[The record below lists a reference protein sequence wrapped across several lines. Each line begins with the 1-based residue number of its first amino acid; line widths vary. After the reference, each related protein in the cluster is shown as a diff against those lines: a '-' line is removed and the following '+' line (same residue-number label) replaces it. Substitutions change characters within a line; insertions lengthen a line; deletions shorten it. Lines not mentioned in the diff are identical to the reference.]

1 MDAVGR
7 PKAPAF
13 LLTTVDHTRGINL
26 TPRSIWLDKRKGI
39 IRVTASLDENISH
52 RDGSRRHG
60 GGREEEEAQRLER
73 GMKVDALYRG
83 GKRSYPGTI
92 MIVNRDGTCDI
103 DYDDGEKETR
113 VKPGLITPVRSPP
126 SSSPNRARLSGD
138 ETQSDRRAS
147 RTLVEGMRVEA
158 RYKGRGRFYPGV
170 ISQVLR
176 DGSCNIDY
184 DDGETERMVSPSLI
198 KAIDEPFSR
207 STGADD
213 GRGNDRRGS
222 TDGLETGMK
231 VEARYRGRSSYFP
244 GVVAQ
249 VHRDGSCDIDYDAG
263 SKETNVQP
271 SLIRQTDSG
280 STRTGQGG
288 DDDTTERYRKSDDL
302 SERYTLEKGMRV
314 EARYKGRG
322 RYYPGKLTLVRRDGS
337 CDIDYDDGEREQMVD
352 PSLIKV
358 IDAYRLSSPGRER
371 SPPGNAGLREGVR
384 VEAKY
389 KGRGRYY
396 PGVIARVRR
405 DGSYDIDYDDGE
417 KEQMVDPSLVKTVG
431 KARGEGDRAAGGDS
445 LREGTRVEARYKGR
459 SRYYPGKISR
469 IHRDGACDIDYD
481 DGLKERMVEPSL
493 FRVLRSSSSSSRSP
507 IGRDTTPDNAHSE
520 RASEKD
526 GFRQGLKVEAR
537 YKGRS
542 RYYPGKITRVYHDGS
557 CDIDYD
563 DGEKERMVE
572 SSLIKVLEQ
581 NKENSGRSSIGDT
594 LREGMKVEARYKG
607 RGRYYPGS
615 ISRVHRDGSCDID
628 YDDGEKE
635 RMVEPSLIKVLGR
648 ENDDRS
654 SPTGNALRE
663 GMKVEARYKGRGR
676 YYPGKVTRVHRD
688 GSCDIDY
695 DDGEKERMVEP
706 SLIKVL
712 GRENDD
718 RSSPTGNALR
728 EGMKVEAR
736 YKGRGRY
743 YPGRV
748 TRVHRDGSC
757 DIDYD
762 DGEKERMVE
771 PSLIKVLGR
780 ENDDRSSP
788 TGNALREGMKVEAR
802 YKGRGRYY
810 PGKVTR
816 VHRDGSCDIDYD
828 DGEKERMVEPSLIKV
843 LGRENDDRSS
853 PTGNALREGMK
864 VEARYKGRGRYYP
877 GRVTRV
883 HRDGSCD
890 IDYDDGEKERMVEP
904 SLIKVLGRE
913 KVDGPPPTDDTLR
926 EGMKVEARYKG
937 RGRYYPGRVSRVH
950 RNGSCDIDYDDG
962 ERERMVEPS
971 LIKVIDTGNYDK
983 PFSGED
989 TLREG
994 MKVESRYKGR
1004 SRYYPGRISQV
1015 HRDGSCDID
1024 YDDGEK
1030 ERMVEPS
1037 LMKVLGGGKDERPFR
1052 GDDTLRE
1059 GMKVEARY
1067 KGRSRHYPGRISQVH
1082 RDGSCDIDY
1091 DDGEKERM
1099 VEPSLIKVIDTGNYD
1114 EPFPRHDTLREGMK
1128 VEARYKGRSRYY
1140 PGRISQVY
1148 LDGSCDIDYDDGEKE
1163 RMVERSFI
1171 HILDKRGN
1179 GDRPFPG
1186 DNTLREGMKVEARYK
1201 GRSRYYPGRISQV
1214 HRDGSCNIDYD
1225 DGEKERMV
1233 EPSLIKILDKGKDE
1247 RSFSIEGALREGMK
1261 VEARYKGRSRYYPGR
1276 ISQVHRDGSCNI
1288 DYDDGEKERMVE
1300 ASLIKVLDKDKSE
1313 RTFPSEHA
1321 LREGMEVE
1329 ARYKGRNRYYPGR
1342 ISRVHRDGSCDIDY
1356 DDGEK
1361 ERMVEP
1367 SFIRTTSNGEHGGED
1382 TSRESLREG
1391 MKVEARYKGRS
1402 RYYPGRVSRVHR
1414 DGSCDIDYDDGEKE
1428 RMVNQSL
1435 VRPTESR
1442 SRSSTRNKSSDTRGR
1457 ADKTGNSEI
1466 GEGSKVEARFRGRSR
1481 YHPGKVVHV
1490 HQDGSFD
1497 IRYDD
1502 GDKERM
1508 VDPSLVKLVGSPDVS
1523 IPQRGSRSEQ
1533 LRRGQRVEARYK
1545 GRSRYYP
1552 GVVSRVHGDGSCD
1565 IDYDDGEHER
1575 MVERSL
1581 IKTPP
1586 QDHRPPSRGRSYSS
1600 SSDGLKEGSRVEARY
1615 KGRSRYY
1622 PGTVTRVR
1630 TDGSVDIDYD
1640 DGEQERSVE
1649 RSLVTP
1655 LDPPQRKGQRLSSDR
1670 YDSGRIQRSDS
1681 RDSRGSDSEGLEEGM
1696 KVEADYRGKGRY
1708 YPGKIMRIH
1717 RDGSCD
1723 IDYEDGE
1730 RERMVDPSSVRR
1742 KLDFRPTRATNPR
1755 RADSTKN
1762 VFDKGDRVEANYRR
1776 KGKYFPGSVVQVR
1789 HDGTIDISY
1798 DDGDEEIR
1806 VLAGDVR
1813 PVATAHHRSKSSTRM
1828 SRDGSRRRSS
1838 DEDRRRSGRAMAS
1851 RRRSRVK
1858 GSSDENSDESS
1869 RERSLSVSR
1878 GGLGRSRLLGANKT
1892 GGKYS
1897 SSGSDDSQGSLDE
1910 GRKSRGRRRSSG
1922 SRRPSLE
1929 SRSRRSSSG
1938 GDANRKPRGRSAARR
1953 GSRAG
1958 GSGASDSEE
1967 GNTFSQGSYVEAC
1980 WHRASPYSRPR
1991 RTNNWVSSSMPQNT
2005 ALFGGVSLSCL
2016 FHALDGCVLLSF
2028 RFDSFAL
2035 SSF

>member
-445 LREGTRVEARYKGR
+445 LREGTRVEARYQGR

-712 GRENDD
+712 GRE
-718 RSSPTGNALR
+718 
-728 EGMKVEAR
+728 
-736 YKGRGRY
+736 
-743 YPGRV
+743 
-748 TRVHRDGSC
+748 
-757 DIDYD
+757 
-762 DGEKERMVE
+762 
-771 PSLIKVLGR
+771 
-780 ENDDRSSP
+780 
-788 TGNALREGMKVEAR
+788 
-802 YKGRGRYY
+802 
-810 PGKVTR
+810 
-816 VHRDGSCDIDYD
+816 
-828 DGEKERMVEPSLIKV
+828 
-843 LGRENDDRSS
+843 
-853 PTGNALREGMK
+853 
-864 VEARYKGRGRYYP
+864 
-877 GRVTRV
+877 
-883 HRDGSCD
+883 
-890 IDYDDGEKERMVEP
+890 
-904 SLIKVLGRE
+904 

-994 MKVESRYKGR
+994 MKVEARYKGR

-1288 DYDDGEKERMVE
+1288 DYDDGEKERKVE

-1655 LDPPQRKGQRLSSDR
+1655 LDPPQRKGQRLSPDR

-1730 RERMVDPSSVRR
+1730 RERMVNPSSVRR
-1742 KLDFRPTRATNPR
+1742 KLDLRPTRATNPR

-1798 DDGDEEIR
+1798 DDGDKEIR

-1991 RTNNWVSSSMPQNT
+1991 RTNNWVSLSMPQNT